1 MERAIYFD
9 AWQRRGACQHPSMPM
24 RNLDMIEDL
33 KRYHATMLVWSAMG
47 GGSISLPYLE
57 REINGIPDPR
67 LRIYGYLNEREY
79 VHLCRESGID
89 PFAIVYEVQDWEFP
103 AKFDENGK
111 LTALNVTAG
120 DSEDWYGL
128 REFSNGT
135 HDAAFP
141 TTLKDYYPEG
151 IINSAGETVT
161 DLHREAASLDQYGNP
176 IHAKWVEVKG
186 RRAECYQACRNNPVW
201 RNYLKKI
208 IYMQA
213 KGGARAIQLDE
224 CELPMTSMGSGG
236 CFCRDCVSQFTEFL
250 KARRDE
256 EKLGP
261 EWNGIDVES
270 FNYRDYL
277 NEQGIRFHKQA
288 PFYRD
293 YWEFQMRAVKKYFT
307 ELADY
312 VHALSVE
319 FGEKMRVSGN
329 FYNLMP
335 TYYPIQPTVD
345 VVITE
350 MAHTLLHQPYFFRY
364 CAGFGG
370 GKPVIV
376 TENPY
381 GGMMAEL
388 LEMLDRGRG
397 YDLYRVFLMEASVY
411 GCNMSIP
418 YGA

>member
-1 MERAIYFD
+1 MRASD
-9 AWQRRGACQHPSMPM
+9 
-24 RNLDMIEDL
+24 DL
-33 KRYHATMLVWSAMG
+33 Y
-47 GGSISLPYLE
+47 
-57 REINGIPDPR
+57 
-67 LRIYGYLNEREY
+67 
-79 VHLCRESGID
+79 
-89 PFAIVYEVQDWEFP
+89 
-103 AKFDENGK
+103 
-111 LTALNVTAG
+111 
-120 DSEDWYGL
+120 
-128 REFSNGT
+128 
-135 HDAAFP
+135 
-141 TTLKDYYPEG
+141 
-151 IINSAGETVT
+151 
-161 DLHREAASLDQYGNP
+161 
-176 IHAKWVEVKG
+176 
-186 RRAECYQACRNNPVW
+186 
-201 RNYLKKI
+201 
-208 IYMQA
+208 
-213 KGGARAIQLDE
+213 
-224 CELPMTSMGSGG
+224 GSGG

-256 EKLGP
+256 KKLGP

-277 NEQGIRFHKQA
+277 NEQGIRFNKQA

-312 VHALSVE
+312 VHSLSVE

-335 TYYPIQPTVD
+335 TYYPFQPTVD

-388 LEMLDRGRG
+388 LDMMDRGRG

-418 YGA
+418 YGAWMGTTIHDGFMGPHWLNCDVQD